1 MAKYEEP
8 FEDTSII
15 FDQFIGQ
22 IDNLRDV
29 SIKIIAQE
37 NLKEIGKV
45 TKASDL
51 NKHMHSYDVV
61 ILLNETV
68 FVTLEEEQRL
78 MVVEELI
85 AQIFFDW
92 EKEKVSIIKPD
103 INTFSLLLTKYGT
116 EKYLRLRESIKA
128 ALAQNEESEQD
139 GVASRPQ
146 DNQSDNQSDNL

>member
-8 FEDTSII
+8 FEDTQML
-15 FDQFIGQ
+15 FDQFISQ
-22 IDNLRDV
+22 LDNLREV
-29 SIKIIAQE
+29 NIKIIVQN

-45 TKASDL
+45 NKASDL

-61 ILLNETV
+61 ILLNESV
-68 FVTLEEEQRL
+68 FEALEDEQRL

-85 AQIFFDW
+85 AQIYFDD

-103 INTFSLLLTKYGT
+103 VITFSLLLTKYGT

-128 ALAQNEESEQD
+128 VLAQTEE
-139 GVASRPQ
+139 
-146 DNQSDNQSDNL
+146 NQQETAQ